1 MKPASAPQDPGVRGL
16 RAWSL
21 AVRLLCGI
29 GAALLLVGPWSV
41 AFDALPHQ
49 LSTQG
54 AGGTFSWQIE
64 AAAQRQR
71 AFVVSLLPALAGMYA
86 LMRLWQLF
94 TRYARGEV
102 FSAATARLFAH
113 FAYGLLA
120 FCLVTVL
127 GRALMSVALSW
138 DNPPGQ
144 RTLIVGLGSDDFV
157 LLLFGVVLVAIAEVM
172 RRHAQLAEDNAGFV

>member
-41 AFDALPHQ
+41 AFDALPHP
-49 LSTQG
+49 LSMQG
-54 AGGTFSWQIE
+54 ET
-64 AAAQRQR
+64 AAQRQR

-157 LLLFGVVLVAIAEVM
+157 LLLFGVVLVAIAQVM
-172 RRHAQLAEDNAGFV
+172 WCAAQLAEYNGGFV